1 MKLMSL
7 CLILG
12 SAFLFPATQALAQDN
27 GLKTVDVKGTIEEFS
42 GFQIKEFSGVQIKIK
57 DKAGKELGV
66 SVDPTSSTV
75 RYTGTAD
82 AKVMRPGMMVR
93 FAGSFDSKGT
103 AQSDVKELEIFR
115 PKVGRMMPDE
125 MMSQTPGIYP
135 VDGKQQNIST
145 DKNAADKNAGNSP
158 KNTAANSSKVSK
170 TPKGSSKR
178 PTNKSNDAKTGTAKP
193 VGEVQEF
200 KIVGQVTNVQD
211 NKLQINTGSQAI
223 VVQLAANAKIKV
235 SMPDAELAVKG
246 DAVHVV
252 GLSNA
257 AQPDVV
263 QAKIVTITA
272 AKPLA
277 PQQIDSARKPNDK
290 NADLKKVGKS
300 DSKGSGKTVG
310 KKP

>member
-7 CLILG
+7 CLTLG

-27 GLKTVDVKGTIEEFS
+27 GLKTVDVRGTIEES
-42 GFQIKEFSGVQIKIK
+42 SILQIKIK
-57 DKAGKELGV
+57 DKAGKELSV

-82 AKVMRPGMMVR
+82 AKVLSPGMMVR
-93 FAGSFDSKGT
+93 FTGSFDSKGT
-103 AQSDVKELEIFR
+103 PQSDVKELEIFR
-115 PKVGRMMPDE
+115 PKVGRMMSDE

-135 VDGKQQNIST
+135 VNVKPQNIPT

-158 KNTAANSSKVSK
+158 NNKNTAANNSKVSK

-193 VGEVQEF
+193 VGEVQEY
-200 KIVGQVTNVQD
+200 KIVGQVSNVQD

-223 VVQLAANAKIKV
+223 VVQLAANAKIKL
-235 SMPDAELAVKG
+235 SMPDAELGVKG

-257 AQPDVV
+257 TQPDVV

-272 AKPLA
+272 AKPIA

-290 NADLKKVGKS
+290 NADLKKDGKS
-300 DSKGSGKTVG
+300 DSKGSGKSAG
-310 KKP
+310 KKQ